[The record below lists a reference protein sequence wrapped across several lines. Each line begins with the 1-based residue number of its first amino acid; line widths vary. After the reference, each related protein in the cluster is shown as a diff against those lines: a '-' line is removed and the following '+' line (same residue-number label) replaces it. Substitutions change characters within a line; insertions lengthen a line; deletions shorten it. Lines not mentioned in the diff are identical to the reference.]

1 MATPAL
7 VLMHGGAHAA
17 DCWDLTV
24 DEIRRCATDISVVAV
39 DLPGRRG
46 KPGDLAS
53 ACIEDWA
60 ASIVRDVDDAG
71 LGEILLVGHSLAGL
85 IMPAVVTKLGPSR
98 VRELVFAAA
107 FLPPDGRSLM
117 DTVPG
122 PLGWY
127 GRRVVHKRAA
137 GPIPKTLATYAF
149 CNGMTPQ
156 QRRFTQARWYPEA
169 SSIAVENV
177 DRSAMPQ
184 DVPRTWILTL
194 RDRALPPKTQRR
206 NIAEIGGVQTVI
218 EVDTCHNL
226 MITEPKRTAEI
237 LVERSRLYG

>member
-24 DEIRRCATDISVVAV
+24 DEIRRCAPDITVVAV

-60 ASIVRDVDDAG
+60 TSVVRDIDDAG
-71 LGEILLVGHSLAGL
+71 LDEILIVGHSLAGI
-85 IMPAVVTKLGPSR
+85 IMPAVVTKLGPAR

-137 GPIPKTLATYAF
+137 GQIPRALATYAF
-149 CNGMTPQ
+149 CNGRPRSSGGSPRPGGI
-156 QRRFTQARWYPEA
+156 RRRRPSRWRTSTAVRCPRMCREA
-169 SSIAVENV
+169 GS
-177 DRSAMPQ
+177 
-184 DVPRTWILTL
+184 
-194 RDRALPPKTQRR
+194 
-206 NIAEIGGVQTVI
+206 
-218 EVDTCHNL
+218 
-226 MITEPKRTAEI
+226 
-237 LVERSRLYG
+237 